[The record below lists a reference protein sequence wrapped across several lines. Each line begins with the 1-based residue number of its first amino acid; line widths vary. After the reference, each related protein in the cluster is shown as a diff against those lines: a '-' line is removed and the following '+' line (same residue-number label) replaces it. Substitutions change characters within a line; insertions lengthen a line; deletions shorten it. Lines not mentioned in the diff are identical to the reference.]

1 MELIYHAVFLFL
13 YIKKDDYTCPYS
25 LRFAVE
31 GCGIHVFCPDKS
43 VDNKKAQKY
52 IIPLFDSFSF
62 LFILHFAL
70 YTRGFDL
77 NFVIF
82 KFRFFIHRKKYV
94 EKSCSE
100 FYTSGVVV
108 ENLACASRCTK
119 RKKRAAVFIRRTLFH
134 TKSYQ

>member
-1 MELIYHAVFLFL
+1 
-13 YIKKDDYTCPYS
+13 
-25 LRFAVE
+25 
-31 GCGIHVFCPDKS
+31 

-52 IIPLFDSFSF
+52 IIPLFDGFSF
-62 LFILHFAL
+62 LFILQFAL
-70 YTRGFDL
+70 DIREFDL

-82 KFRFFIHRKKYV
+82 EFRFFIHRKKYV

-108 ENLACASRCTK
+108 ENLALASRLTK